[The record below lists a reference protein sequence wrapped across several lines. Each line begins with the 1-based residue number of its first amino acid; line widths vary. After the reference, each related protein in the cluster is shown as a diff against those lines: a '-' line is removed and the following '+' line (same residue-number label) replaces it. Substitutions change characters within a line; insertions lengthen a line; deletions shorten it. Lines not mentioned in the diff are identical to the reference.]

1 MIKDLF
7 KKAGEYILGEF
18 VIVVNRNEDF
28 CYKISYTSLSCV
40 CVRKRGRE
48 EKERE
53 TDRQTDRER

>member
-28 CYKISYTSLSCV
+28 CYKISYTGLSCV

-53 TDRQTDRER
+53 RQREIKSER